1 METLVWAWAVASARH
16 SANAAVTGAGRH
28 RSIRMGTLLSQ
39 RRSKR
44 VLAISGFEMP
54 VEAWPIRAKCSGIVA
69 ACQPTA
75 RHVAETR
82 AAAERRRRG
91 RNLNIWPNTIRAGQG
106 VTHWDESSIP
116 PAATCGPIC
125 ARLWAGFA

>member
-1 METLVWAWAVASARH
+1 MEILVWAWAVASARH
-16 SANAAVTGAGRH
+16 SANAAVADASRH

-39 RRSKR
+39 SRSKR

-75 RHVAETR
+75 RHVAATPG
-82 AAAERRRRG
+82 AAGRR
-91 RNLNIWPNTIRAGQG
+91 
-106 VTHWDESSIP
+106 P
-116 PAATCGPIC
+116 PCCYPQYFARYQPPSARCGPLG
-125 ARLWAGFA
+125 RVFDTAGGDVMQRP

>member
-16 SANAAVTGAGRH
+16 SANAAVSGARRH
-28 RSIRMGTLLSQ
+28 RGIRMGALLFQS
-39 RRSKR
+39 RSER
-44 VLAISGFEMP
+44 GLGISGFQTP

-91 RNLNIWPNTIRAGQG
+91 RNPQYLAEYDPRRVQG

-125 ARLWAGFA
+125 ARLW